1 MSKDKKIKVCLISFL
16 AYPLFNPDCD
26 AVFGGAEIDLYNLA
40 NKLAED
46 DSLQITFVTGDYG
59 QKPQMTYG
67 KVRTLR
73 FKYMNLDTYNGIIY
87 KTLRHIAMWI
97 GLLKLDSDILITETS
112 SDVLGW
118 MALISKK
125 LKRKKIIFRLAHDL
139 DTDLVGVRANGYKS
153 YLLYKLGIL
162 NADVII
168 SQTDIQ
174 KKLLMKN
181 LKLDSTVIKNGFDIS
196 SDVDYKSKSYI
207 LWVAR
212 AQDWKRPELFTEIA
226 RRMPEQEFLMIMPGD
241 NEIKSQIR
249 ERIEGLNN
257 LKLIDSVPF
266 SEVQKYYDHA
276 RLFVNT
282 SIHEGFP
289 NAFVQAC
296 LAGTPILSFNVN
308 PDGFI
313 GKYDLGMMCDNSMD
327 EAVAFIKGLSDEKMV
342 EYGEH
347 ARRYV
352 QENHDIGSISDVYK
366 EIIYKLFKGH

>member
-1 MSKDKKIKVCLISFL
+1 MSKDKRIKVCLVSFL

-46 DSLQITFVTGDYG
+46 ERLQITFITGDYG
-59 QKPQMTYG
+59 QKPQMTFG

-73 FKYMNLDTYNGIIY
+73 FKYMNLDKYNGIIY
-87 KTLRHIAMWI
+87 KMLRHIAMWI
-97 GLLKLDSDILITETS
+97 GLFKLDSDILITEAS
-112 SDVLGW
+112 SEVLGW

-125 LKRKKIIFRLAHDL
+125 LKRRKIIFRLAHDL
-139 DTDLVGVRANGYKS
+139 DTDFVDVRANGYKS

-162 NADVII
+162 NADIII
-168 SQTDIQ
+168 SQTDVQ
-174 KKLLMKN
+174 KTLLMNN
-181 LKLDSTVIKNGFDIS
+181 LKLDSIVIKNGFDVS
-196 SDVDYKSKSYI
+196 SGVDYKSKAYV

-226 RRMPEQEFLMIMPGD
+226 RNVPEQEFLMIMPGD
-241 NEIKSQIR
+241 NAIKSQIKD
-249 ERIEGLNN
+249 RIKDLSN
-257 LKLIDSVPF
+257 LTLIDSVPF

-313 GKYDLGMMCDNSMD
+313 EKYDLGMMCDNNMA
-327 EAVAFIKGLSDEKMV
+327 EAVSFIKGLSDEKMAQ
-342 EYGEH
+342 YGEH

-352 QENHDIGSISDVYK
+352 KENHDIGIIADVYK
-366 EIIYKLFKGH
+366 EMIFKLFNER